1 MNIAATTRTRYGVL
15 RERSEGFGGNG
26 GGVPPVPIPN
36 TEVKPASADG
46 TWTVGSRESRSPP
59 NTIRLGPLLDGGG
72 PSAYWGTTTMSNHRD
87 KDNKGRRR
95 HGKAGPQQRSRSGSG
110 SSSSGRSERS
120 SGRSSRSGERR
131 SSSGGDKTGWEGQ
144 QAKRRRDL
152 QGAAVDLPNWIVE
165 ALARVTPKDRI
176 APALEALGDA
186 SAAMNEGRYHA
197 AVKDAKRAKNLA
209 PQDTTVRET
218 LGLSAYRI
226 GDWDTALS
234 ELRAYRRMAGDASHL
249 PIEMDVLRA
258 KGRGKDVRA
267 AWETLQKAEV
277 RPAVWK
283 EGKVVYG
290 SYLLDEGDAEAAWDL
305 TGPDRVGPNAKES
318 DLRVWYIAARAAA
331 RNGDTDTARSIADAI
346 VLNDPSFPGLD
357 ELDQEIAQS
366 S

>member
-1 MNIAATTRTRYGVL
+1 MSNQYDKNKSRGQ
-15 RERSEGFGGNG
+15 SGKGGS
-26 GGVPPVPIPN
+26 
-36 TEVKPASADG
+36 KK
-46 TWTVGSRESRSPP
+46 GSGSNSRSS
-59 NTIRLGPLLDGGG
+59 G
-72 PSAYWGTTTMSNHRD
+72 S
-87 KDNKGRRR
+87 GR
-95 HGKAGPQQRSRSGSG
+95 SG
-110 SSSSGRSERS
+110 SSSGSGRSGGSGKSSSYGRSSGSGGSGRSGGSGKSSSYGRSEGSGRSGGSGKSSSYGRSEGS
-120 SGRSSRSGERR
+120 SGRSYGSDDRR
-131 SSSGGDKTGWEGQ
+131 SSKSDKKAEWEGHQ
-144 QAKRRRDL
+144 TKRRRDL
-152 QGAAVDLPNWIVE
+152 QGSAVDLPNWIVE
-165 ALARVTPKDRI
+165 ALVRVTPKDRI

-186 SAAMNEGRYHA
+186 SAAMNDGRYHA

-209 PQDTTVRET
+209 PQDSTIRET

-258 KGRGKDVRA
+258 KGRGKDVKS
-267 AWETLQKAEV
+267 AWETLEKADV
-277 RPAVWK
+277 APSVWK

-290 SYLLDEGDAEAAWDL
+290 SYLLDEGDAEGAWDL

-331 RNGDTDTARSIADAI
+331 STGETATARKIADAI

-357 ELDQEIAQS
+357 ALDLEIARS